1 MSPESERE
9 FREYVED
16 RRGALL
22 RTAFLTCGDWHRA
35 EDAVQTSLIKLH
47 RAWTRTRRET
57 VDAYTR
63 RILANT
69 LVDQTR
75 RSWFRREHSY
85 ADPPDRPEDVRE
97 RSDQAEAAAI
107 LARLP
112 LKQRATL
119 VLRFWEDQSV
129 EQTARILRCST
140 GTVKSNTS
148 RALKTLRDHYGT
160 SSLANQGS
168 KR

>member
-1 MSPESERE
+1 MTPESESE
-9 FREYVED
+9 FREYVES
-16 RRGALL
+16 RRDALL

-35 EDAVQTSLIKLH
+35 EDAVQTSMIKLYG
-47 RAWTRTRRET
+47 AWNRIRRET
-57 VDAYTR
+57 TDAYTR
-63 RILANT
+63 RILANV

-75 RSWFRREHSY
+75 RGWFRRENSY
-85 ADPPDRPEDVRE
+85 ADPPEQTGDTSGAD
-97 RSDQAEAAAI
+97 DQTEAAAI

-112 LKQRATL
+112 LRQRATL

-148 RALKTLRDHYGT
+148 RGLKTLRDYYAT
-160 SSLANQGS
+160 SNLASQGS
-168 KR
+168 K

>member
-1 MSPESERE
+1 MTPESERE
-9 FREYVED
+9 FRVYVEAN
-16 RRGALL
+16 RAALL
-22 RTAFLTCGDWHRA
+22 RMAFLTCGDWHHA
-35 EDAVQTSLIKLH
+35 EDAVQTALVKLFG
-47 RAWTRTRRET
+47 AWDRTRRET

-63 RILANT
+63 RIVANV

-75 RSWFRREHSY
+75 RSWFRRERSY
-85 ADPPDRPEDVRE
+85 AFPPDERE
-97 RSDQAEAAAI
+97 AASPGDDQAEAAAI

-112 LKQRATL
+112 LKQRAAI

-148 RALKTLRDHYGT
+148 RGLKTLREHYET
-160 SSLANQGS
+160 LNPAGS
-168 KR
+168 K